1 MLRFFFCCIGYG
13 CDSSTHAWARGKA
26 HEFNSFG
33 CDEKKCIGSSTTKK
47 CLRHII
53 SSFAAYI
60 SWCVLHICIGSHVI
74 HISRGQHR
82 PRTQPTHS
90 LFFMQSADAKKEE
103 FRKYLEKSGVID
115 ALTKA
120 LVGLY
125 EEPERP
131 QSAVEYV
138 RKYLGSSSTA
148 NVDVDALRNE
158 NEEMRNRIRELSRT
172 VDDLRKTNSS
182 R

>member
-1 MLRFFFCCIGYG
+1 MHWFLNYTV
-13 CDSSTHAWARGKA
+13 SSVHY
-26 HEFNSFG
+26 
-33 CDEKKCIGSSTTKK
+33 
-47 CLRHII
+47 
-53 SSFAAYI
+53 FAVCRL
-60 SWCVLHICIGSHVI
+60 SWCVLHVSDLTSFYMCVSILH
-74 HISRGQHR
+74 
-82 PRTQPTHS
+82 PTTVDIVRVHARNPTAYY
-90 LFFMQSADAKKEE
+90 FMQSADAKKED

-172 VDDLRKTNSS
+172 VDDLKKTNS

>member
-1 MLRFFFCCIGYG
+1 ML
-13 CDSSTHAWARGKA
+13 GKTCVDTGQSM
-26 HEFNSFG
+26 NSIRLAVVRQ
-33 CDEKKCIGSSTTKK
+33 CIGSSTIP
-47 CLRHII
+47 CLQWII
-53 SSFAAYI
+53 SSFATCQGVFYMYRI
-60 SWCVLHICIGSHVI
+60 SHHSTCLLHLPNHV
-74 HISRGQHR
+74 R
-82 PRTQPTHS
+82 PRTQPTHAYY
-90 LFFMQSADAKKEE
+90 FMQSADAKKEE

-138 RKYLGSSSTA
+138 RKYLGSSSTT

-172 VDDLRKTNSS
+172 IDDLKKTNS

>member
-1 MLRFFFCCIGYG
+1 MSRLVVNIVR
-13 CDSSTHAWARGKA
+13 ARNP
-26 HEFNSFG
+26 H
-33 CDEKKCIGSSTTKK
+33 T
-47 CLRHII
+47 
-53 SSFAAYI
+53 YY
-60 SWCVLHICIGSHVI
+60 
-74 HISRGQHR
+74 
-82 PRTQPTHS
+82 
-90 LFFMQSADAKKEE
+90 FMQSADAKKEE

-138 RKYLGSSSTA
+138 RKNLGSSSTA

-172 VDDLRKTNSS
+172 VDDLKKTNS